1 MIRRSPQR
9 DGPRGPRLCYHA
21 GVRTGARSRSQRVL
35 CGLGLAALLLAAY
48 LAGILTERMRF
59 DAQRDAVLRRLDTA
73 LRDYQRRLMEAESGP
88 AQAPSKAEPA
98 R

>member
-1 MIRRSPQR
+1 MRTTQ
-9 DGPRGPRLCYHA
+9 A
-21 GVRTGARSRSQRVL
+21 GSRSRRVVI
-35 CGLGLAALLLAAY
+35 GLGLAGLLMAAY

-73 LRDYQRRLMEAESGP
+73 LRDHQRRLMEAESGP
-88 AQAPSKAEPA
+88 ARAPAKAEPA

>member
-1 MIRRSPQR
+1 
-9 DGPRGPRLCYHA
+9 
-21 GVRTGARSRSQRVL
+21 VRTGVGSRRRRVL
-35 CGLGLAALLLAAY
+35 FGLGLAGLLLTAY

-88 AQAPSKAEPA
+88 AQAPSRAEPA

>member
-1 MIRRSPQR
+1 M
-9 DGPRGPRLCYHA
+9 
-21 GVRTGARSRSQRVL
+21 RTGAGSRSRRVL
-35 CGLGLAALLLAAY
+35 GGLGLAALLVAAY
-48 LAGILTERMRF
+48 LAGVLTERMRF

-88 AQAPSKAEPA
+88 AQAPSKAEPV